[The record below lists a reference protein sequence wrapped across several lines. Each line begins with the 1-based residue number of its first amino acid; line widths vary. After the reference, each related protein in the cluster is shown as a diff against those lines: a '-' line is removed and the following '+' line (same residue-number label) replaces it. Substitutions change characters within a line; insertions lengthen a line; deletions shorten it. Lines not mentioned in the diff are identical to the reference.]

1 VRRGGRFVA
10 CAWLSASLVL
20 WGGQARASESQVTLE
35 LRACAALSESTLRE
49 HLELELATLG
59 LAQVQARLLLVC
71 EPNAVAIELFRQSGE
86 SYPVQ
91 VRVALG
97 DTAKAARERL
107 VALAATELV
116 AQAERA
122 RQNEPKGRAQPQL
135 PSEPSSQAELRSA
148 DRARAAPPP
157 RRRPRVELFVAGNAA
172 LDGAPRTAL
181 WGGTLGTSWG
191 VTPTWSV
198 LLDTRF
204 ERGEGSMRL
213 ADVRWTL
220 LSGFAGAGL
229 SVSAGPTLLSAGFGV
244 RAGWLALA
252 ASSRSPYEGLS
263 FTAPWAGVAVP
274 VRVAFD
280 VGGFVSPFV
289 GAELGYVLAPVHG
302 KVSDGSMLVE
312 QRGPWLAG
320 SVGVAVAL

>member
-1 VRRGGRFVA
+1 MACSCSSVA
-10 CAWLSASLVL
+10 LVL
-20 WGGQARASESQVTLE
+20 QPAYAQAGESHVALE
-35 LRACAALSESTLRE
+35 LRACATLSESALRE

-59 LAQVQARLLLVC
+59 LARVEVRLSLVC
-71 EPNAVAIELFRQSGE
+71 EPNAVAIELIRQTGE

-91 VRVALG
+91 VRVALA

-107 VALAATELV
+107 VALAATELI

-122 RQNEPKGRAQPQL
+122 RD
-135 PSEPSSQAELRSA
+135 SEPS
-148 DRARAAPPP
+148 RAAAPQPPVERERSDVQRP
-157 RRRPRVELFVAGNAA
+157 TDRPVVVTAPKRRPRIELFVAGNAA
-172 LDGAPRTAL
+172 LDGAPKATL

-191 VTPTWSV
+191 VTHTWSV

-204 ERGEGSMRL
+204 ERGEESLRL

-220 LSGFAGAGL
+220 LSGFAGAG
-229 SVSAGPTLLSAGFGV
+229 VNTSAGPLRLSAGLGV

-252 ASSRSPYEGLS
+252 ASTALPNEGHSL
-263 FTAPWAGVAVP
+263 TAPWAGVAVP

-280 VGGFVSPFV
+280 VGGFVSPFLGV
-289 GAELGYVLAPVHG
+289 EVGYVLAPVRG
-302 KVSDGSMLVE
+302 MVSDGSVLVE
-312 QRGPWLAG
+312 QRGPWLSG